1 MNIKIAEFPL
11 SKRKNKMEKIG
22 KMKKIQHCP
31 TTCMANCYI
40 YNNLK
45 LVAFFANF

>member
-1 MNIKIAEFPL
+1 MNIKIAEFAL
-11 SKRKNKMEKIG
+11 SKRKNKIG
-22 KMKKIQHCP
+22 KIKKIQHCP